1 MLTKN
6 AIVTP
11 DYPATKDLLDST
23 NCKFVDPDDVTSLTN
38 CIEFLAKNPGVRK
51 KLGLNAFNKI
61 KNYTYK
67 NISSKIL
74 KN

>member
-51 KLGLNAFNKI
+51 
-61 KNYTYK
+61 TRT
-67 NISSKIL
+67 
-74 KN
+74 